1 MTQTKLTKVAF
12 IGLGNMGFPMA
23 GHLQEAGYDV
33 TVYNR
38 TPSKADAWA
47 KQYGGKA
54 ALTPREAAQDAEFV
68 MMCVGNDNDV
78 RSVVYGEDG
87 ILAGIAKGGVLI
99 DHTTTSAILA
109 EELYAKAKEAGVN
122 FMDAPVS
129 GGQSG
134 AQKGVL
140 TVFVGGEPDVYERAL
155 PLLKTYGQLV
165 TLFGPAGTAQRVKMV
180 NQICVAGAV
189 QALSEAIAFGINAGL
204 PMESVMHAVSLGAG
218 GSWQMQNRSGTMIE
232 NRYDFGFALD
242 WMRKDL
248 GIALAEARLNGSA
261 LPMTALIDQFYA
273 ELQAKGCGRWD
284 TSALVYRLPRKDI
297 KEKS

>member
-47 KQYGGKA
+47 KQYGGKS

-87 ILAGIAKGGVLI
+87 VLAGIAKGGVLI

>member
-1 MTQTKLTKVAF
+1 MTQTKLAKVAF
-12 IGLGNMGFPMA
+12 IGLGNMGCPMA
-23 GHLQEAGYDV
+23 GHLQAAGYDV

-87 ILAGIAKGGVLI
+87 VLAGIAKGGVLI

>member
-47 KQYGGKA
+47 KQYGGKS

-87 ILAGIAKGGVLI
+87 VLAGIAKGGVLI

-248 GIALAEARLNGSA
+248 GIALEEAHRNGSA
-261 LPMTALIDQFYA
+261 LPVTAVIDQFFA

-284 TSALVYRLPRKDI
+284 TSALVYRLPRKDL
-297 KEKS
+297 KDKS

>member
-38 TPSKADAWA
+38 TPSKADVWA
-47 KQYGGKA
+47 KQYGGKS

-87 ILAGIAKGGVLI
+87 VLAGIAKGGVLI

>member
-1 MTQTKLTKVAF
+1 M
-12 IGLGNMGFPMA
+12 
-23 GHLQEAGYDV
+23 
-33 TVYNR
+33 
-38 TPSKADAWA
+38 
-47 KQYGGKA
+47 
-54 ALTPREAAQDAEFV
+54 
-68 MMCVGNDNDV
+68 
-78 RSVVYGEDG
+78 
-87 ILAGIAKGGVLI
+87 
-99 DHTTTSAILA
+99 
-109 EELYAKAKEAGVN
+109 
-122 FMDAPVS
+122 
-129 GGQSG
+129 
-134 AQKGVL
+134 
-140 TVFVGGEPDVYERAL
+140 GGEPDVYERAL

-248 GIALAEARLNGSA
+248 GIALAEARLNGSV

>member
-1 MTQTKLTKVAF
+1 MNHAKVKVAF

-23 GHLQEAGYDV
+23 GHLQAAGYDV

-38 TPSKADAWA
+38 TFSKAQAWA
-47 KQYGGKA
+47 QQYGGQA
-54 ALTPREAAQDAEFV
+54 AATPREAAQGAEFV

-87 ILAGIAKGGVLI
+87 ILAGIAKNGVLI
-99 DHTTTSAILA
+99 DHTTTSALLA
-109 EELYAKAKEAGVN
+109 EELYARAKEAGVN

-140 TVFVGGEPDVYERAL
+140 TVFVGADPEVFERAL
-155 PLLKTYGQLV
+155 PLLKAYGQLV
-165 TLFGPAGTAQRVKMV
+165 THFGPAGTAQRVKMV

-204 PMESVMHAVSLGAG
+204 PMESVMQAVSLGAG

-248 GIALAEARLNGSA
+248 GIALEEARRNGSA
-261 LPMTALIDQFYA
+261 LPMTSLIDQFYA
-273 ELQAKGCGRWD
+273 ELQAAGRGRWD
-284 TSALVYRLPRKDI
+284 TSALVSRLPRKDLAQ
-297 KEKS
+297 KD

>member
-23 GHLQEAGYDV
+23 GHLQGAGYDV

-297 KEKS
+297 KGKS